1 MAEAA
6 DEAGNLEEVVN
17 KLCLSREGPP
27 TLKQLLK
34 CLVGNALQV
43 SVMKA
48 MVTENFDNVSV
59 QNKLAESHREYIYTE
74 LDRLPEMGLVQ
85 LVKMCMEKLREE
97 ESPTGYRGL
106 SLLGRLLE
114 VVERRSQVAPDA
126 GLPPFQGSEYKSRLV
141 EEITR
146 MPWSQTRLTSL
157 CSMFEEVRLNK
168 QDLAK
173 VFNKVCSVFLELL
186 FYLLIFNTRFAPAW
200 TKFLHRVSHHLSII
214 FLHSQSKLVCRFSI
228 VTFNGKVFSQHSSL
242 YTFF

>member
-74 LDRLPEMGLVQ
+74 LDRLPETGLVQ
-85 LVKMCMEKLREE
+85 LVKVCMEGFLLR
-97 ESPTGYRGL
+97 TKI
-106 SLLGRLLE
+106 
-114 VVERRSQVAPDA
+114 RRI
-126 GLPPFQGSEYKSRLV
+126 LV
-141 EEITR
+141 GMDIVMTR
-146 MPWSQTRLTSL
+146 M
-157 CSMFEEVRLNK
+157 
-168 QDLAK
+168 
-173 VFNKVCSVFLELL
+173 
-186 FYLLIFNTRFAPAW
+186 
-200 TKFLHRVSHHLSII
+200 
-214 FLHSQSKLVCRFSI
+214 
-228 VTFNGKVFSQHSSL
+228 
-242 YTFF
+242 